1 MSDKIGNVKQI
12 FMTADPIGQRRE
24 LIERINDDSDFSL
37 EKRTDMTLATNTSKL
52 MHFPLTGTRDFESKG
67 AGTYRSLRSEFF
79 SVMISQMILLD
90 LMYNYVDQGDSGL
103 TLKDGYGPMS
113 VKDLGTV
120 TTKQPFPENPY
131 TGSIARCEHE
141 AYTILKK
148 MTVNGQFKVQVI
160 KNQQRGLPVLNVF
173 AWYDKLFFKVD
184 AVKIGRY
191 RNVYLNM
198 TFTSQEHLANTYSA
212 ILSAKGEY
220 EEARGFFHAPWEDL
234 QQLCDALENSDLKP
248 QFRDFVRMQRRSWQ
262 TQGKGF
268 TTMEEKKVIT
278 DDDVQAFFF
287 ELLDLYE
294 EKLADGK
301 IPAPVRRLP
310 RAHALHANA
319 HGSPS
324 RPTMTADELRLADEW
339 GVDPDE
345 MHSYLSMTGTR
356 SHGQTADPNQQG
368 DPRTPSINI
377 DPRRPPPARRPQQET
392 KSEKPRRQDSED
404 SPKQGEPS
412 PSNNK
417 QKRFPTD
424 EKCRDIDMAKAK
436 QLGLS
441 QELACRRRILD
452 KMGNATTCLGD
463 HLTNH
468 CPRAPKVK
476 LAMLKPMHPYQTDS
490 PIHSLDEWNQLFP
503 GVSPFVEGSL
513 LILRHQ
519 D

>member
-1 MSDKIGNVKQI
+1 
-12 FMTADPIGQRRE
+12 
-24 LIERINDDSDFSL
+24 
-37 EKRTDMTLATNTSKL
+37 
-52 MHFPLTGTRDFESKG
+52 
-67 AGTYRSLRSEFF
+67 
-79 SVMISQMILLD
+79 
-90 LMYNYVDQGDSGL
+90 
-103 TLKDGYGPMS
+103 
-113 VKDLGTV
+113 
-120 TTKQPFPENPY
+120 
-131 TGSIARCEHE
+131 
-141 AYTILKK
+141 

-368 DPRTPSINI
+368 DPRTPSINV
-377 DPRRPPPARRPQQET
+377 DPRRPPPARR
-392 KSEKPRRQDSED
+392 SEKPRSQDSED

-424 EKCRDIDMAKAK
+424 EKSAVI
-436 QLGLS
+436 LTWL
-441 QELACRRRILD
+441 RRS
-452 KMGNATTCLGD
+452 NWA
-463 HLTNH
+463 
-468 CPRAPKVK
+468 
-476 LAMLKPMHPYQTDS
+476 
-490 PIHSLDEWNQLFP
+490 
-503 GVSPFVEGSL
+503 
-513 LILRHQ
+513 
-519 D
+519 